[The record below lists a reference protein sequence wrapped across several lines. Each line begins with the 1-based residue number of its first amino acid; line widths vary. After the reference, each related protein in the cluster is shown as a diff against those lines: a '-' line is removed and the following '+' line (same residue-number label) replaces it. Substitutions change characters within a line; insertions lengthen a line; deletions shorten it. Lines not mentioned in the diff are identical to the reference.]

1 MHGIAP
7 TCASEKRTA
16 SAVLFFLVISLWL
29 VGGARALAQEVIY
42 RCGQEYTNAPRDP
55 SRCQRMSEQSVTV
68 ISGVR
73 PRGVV
78 PPAAVSSVQ
87 PFPVLAQPNPRHVLT
102 QELARL
108 EKQYQALEQEIVL
121 LLSQTGTA
129 EYGAAPKNQNR
140 VAALQLD
147 MVRTERE
154 IEALQREWDRVSKT
168 PMQAASPVG
177 KP

>member
-1 MHGIAP
+1 
-7 TCASEKRTA
+7 
-16 SAVLFFLVISLWL
+16 
-29 VGGARALAQEVIY
+29 
-42 RCGQEYTNAPRDP
+42 
-55 SRCQRMSEQSVTV
+55 
-68 ISGVR
+68 
-73 PRGVV
+73 
-78 PPAAVSSVQ
+78 VSSVL
-87 PFPVLAQPNPRHVLT
+87 PFPLLVQPNPRNVLT

-147 MVRTERE
+147 MARTERE

-168 PMQAASPVG
+168 PMQAVSPVG

>member
-1 MHGIAP
+1 
-7 TCASEKRTA
+7 
-16 SAVLFFLVISLWL
+16 LQ
-29 VGGARALAQEVIY
+29 AQEAVY
-42 RCGQEYTNAPRDP
+42 RCGQEYTNAPRDLN
-55 SRCQRMSEQSVTV
+55 RCQRLTEQSVTV

-78 PPAAVSSVQ
+78 PPAAVSPVL
-87 PFPVLAQPNPRHVLT
+87 PFPVIVQPHPRNLLA

-108 EKQYQALEQEIVL
+108 EKQYQALEREIVL
-121 LLSQTGTA
+121 MLSQTGTE

-147 MVRTERE
+147 MARTERE

-168 PMQAASPVG
+168 PMKAASPVG